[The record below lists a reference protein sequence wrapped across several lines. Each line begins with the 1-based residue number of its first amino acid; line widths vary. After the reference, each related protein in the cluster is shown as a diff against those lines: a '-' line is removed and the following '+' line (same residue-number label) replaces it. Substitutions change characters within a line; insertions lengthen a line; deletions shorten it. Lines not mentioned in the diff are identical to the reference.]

1 MTYIRRLNKYI
12 LEYSKMRTKLTL
24 NNNYFSFFFL
34 QDILRYISVFWDALL
49 FQKGM
54 EGIDYQSEYF
64 SIIHPL
70 SDAYIQ
76 EHKRI
81 QKYK

>member
-1 MTYIRRLNKYI
+1 M
-12 LEYSKMRTKLTL
+12 
-24 NNNYFSFFFL
+24 
-34 QDILRYISVFWDALL
+34 SVFWDALL

-64 SIIHPL
+64 SIVHPM
-70 SDAYIQ
+70 SDVEIQ
-76 EHKRI
+76 EYKKM

>member
-24 NNNYFSFFFL
+24 NNINFYFFL
-34 QDILRYISVFWDALL
+34 DILKYIYVFWEVLL